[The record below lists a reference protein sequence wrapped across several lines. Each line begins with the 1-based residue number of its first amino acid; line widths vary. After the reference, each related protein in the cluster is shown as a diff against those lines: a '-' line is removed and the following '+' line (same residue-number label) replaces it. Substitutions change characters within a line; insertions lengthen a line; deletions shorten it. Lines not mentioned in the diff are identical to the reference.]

1 MKRGA
6 LALGLLALAVAA
18 CGRVSGHP
26 RGEPDAPLPDVARVI
41 CDGDGTSVTTL
52 EVRPQPDGVHVV
64 VDNRTDIDLGIAFD
78 SGFEAG
84 GHNADRGSSNHI
96 WLAPPGPVT
105 VRCQGPEGQPRLE
118 GGPSFTVR
126 DPVGLWVSPELD
138 CASGGLGSGSAS
150 HGSPPKGDPRDPVTI
165 AEERFAPLGPGGR
178 VEAAG
183 YPEAERR
190 LVLLIREGRA
200 VALVEYVDASFAG
213 GEPGSGWVEDLYSA
227 CAEATR

>member
-1 MKRGA
+1 
-6 LALGLLALAVAA
+6 
-18 CGRVSGHP
+18 
-26 RGEPDAPLPDVARVI
+26 
-41 CDGDGTSVTTL
+41 
-52 EVRPQPDGVHVV
+52 
-64 VDNRTDIDLGIAFD
+64 
-78 SGFEAG
+78 
-84 GHNADRGSSNHI
+84 
-96 WLAPPGPVT
+96 
-105 VRCQGPEGQPRLE
+105 
-118 GGPSFTVR
+118 
-126 DPVGLWVSPELD
+126 
-138 CASGGLGSGSAS
+138 
-150 HGSPPKGDPRDPVTI
+150 VTI